1 MSETKKVQTGINNIS
16 EEWFRAKIDRK
27 TLKKLSKRS
36 IEYFCLKTT
45 SLYFFIKL

>member
-36 IEYFCLKTT
+36 DFEGWKL
-45 SLYFFIKL
+45 SLIHI